1 MHPALSE
8 KEKKKRKKERK
19 KKKKKKVLAV
29 IMPALQTGLLSVHT
43 ADPSG

>member
-8 KEKKKRKKERK
+8 KEKKKRKKE